1 MSKEDFRV
9 VICSQPDRE
18 NLVAEI
24 SYKKIEHE
32 GGSTQTTPEYVG
44 WAEISAETPH
54 KYVVCFCNTDEGN
67 YWEFSYNEAMEIL
80 EEAKNRLAK
89 YQRTPEE
96 QAEYDAWHEKYKDW
110 NPTPEETAE
119 YERKM
124 EEQRKKYYG

>member
-24 SYKKIEHE
+24 SYKKIEPD

-44 WAEISAETPH
+44 WVEISAETPH
-54 KYVVCFCNTDEGN
+54 EYVVCFCNTNEGN
-67 YWEFSYNEAMEIL
+67 YWEFPYEEAMEVL
-80 EEAKNRLAK
+80 QEAKSRLAK

-96 QAEYDAWHEKYKDW
+96 QDEYDAMKKEQENWK
-110 NPTPEETAE
+110 PTPEETAE

>member
-24 SYKKIEHE
+24 SYKKIEHK
-32 GGSTQTTPEYVG
+32 GDSTQTTPEYVG

-54 KYVVCFCNTDEGN
+54 QYVVCFCNKDEGN
-67 YWEFSYNEAMEIL
+67 YWEFPYSEAMEVL

-96 QAEYDAWHEKYKDW
+96 QEEYDAWHEKYKDW
-110 NPTPEETAE
+110 KPSPEETAE